1 MNTVIHNRLPGVYF
15 QVAPP
20 LPAEPLPRMD
30 IAAFVGLATSG
41 PLHTPVP
48 LEDVARFR
56 EIFGADLPL
65 AWDTTT
71 GQMQYAHLGPT
82 VEAFFRNGGRRC
94 WVVRVA
100 GEATVH
106 HFSLR
111 HLVGADDRQSAL
123 VRARCAGSWSD
134 SLRVGTRLQSQMLTV
149 RFERQAHPYRVEVV
163 STPRKL
169 QRGDL
174 LRLTFGDTDLVLFL
188 AVEAVE
194 AVPSGQHVMGTPWWF
209 SHQHVESYQWLTASS
224 GLERA
229 AAWQATSS
237 PPAEPTAAL
246 LTFEFVVWRDEQI
259 VARLDQLA
267 FSQQHPR
274 FWGHLPVD
282 EALFRLP
289 DREPVQTVR
298 SSLLAEATEPRFP
311 LAGPAMPAQLYLPLG
326 MPATPALDTAQ
337 APAETTLQV
346 SRLERDGLKRF
357 SADVFLDNEVARVGS
372 DALLAEAHHKYYLQ
386 HRPLRGL
393 HSLLPVE
400 EVTLVAV
407 PDAVQPGWQEAIAP
421 SLDLLLAPVLA
432 LLPRPDEE
440 ETTVLTWSAVAQDA
454 AYTLQEAVDPTFA
467 QSVPWDQGKQT
478 TASVPAKTNC
488 PQRYYYRVRAR
499 RGNTI
504 SPWSNTVSAVI
515 PPQDFQEYQTVVLE
529 APQLQLLPQA
539 APLADHYHLD
549 WKVVDGATGYVV
561 QEAADPAFTL
571 VSTIYTGDETTYSV
585 KRSSQRVYYYRVR
598 AQSQG
603 VSSPWSNTQHF
614 VVWLPH
620 RWSLQPLAHYN
631 NGDLLAVQRALL
643 RFCAARGDLLTVLA
657 LPQHYREAEVL
668 AHVAAL
674 TPHLGG
680 NGEHSTGAG
689 EVRVMPLTP
698 SEDRVLSYGALYHPW
713 MTTRIEKERGKTT
726 LRCLPPD
733 GAVCGTMAAGAIARG
748 AWVAPA
754 NVPMQGVVSLTPA
767 LSRQGWASLFEAQVN
782 VVQQEPRGFL
792 LFSAE
797 TLSPEAALR
806 PLNVRRLL
814 ILLRR
819 LVWREGMAYVFE
831 PNDAS
836 FRRLVQRRFAQWLSD
851 LYSRGAFAGNTPASS
866 YQVITDTSIN
876 TPTSLEQGRFIVE
889 LRVAPSRPMAF
900 LTVRLLQMGHEA
912 LLIQEG

>member
-1 MNTVIHNRLPGVYF
+1 M
-15 QVAPP
+15 A
-20 LPAEPLPRMD
+20 
-30 IAAFVGLATSG
+30 
-41 PLHTPVP
+41 
-48 LEDVARFR
+48 
-56 EIFGADLPL
+56 
-65 AWDTTT
+65 
-71 GQMQYAHLGPT
+71 
-82 VEAFFRNGGRRC
+82 
-94 WVVRVA
+94 
-100 GEATVH
+100 
-106 HFSLR
+106 
-111 HLVGADDRQSAL
+111 
-123 VRARCAGSWSD
+123 
-134 SLRVGTRLQSQMLTV
+134 
-149 RFERQAHPYRVEVV
+149 
-163 STPRKL
+163 
-169 QRGDL
+169 
-174 LRLTFGDTDLVLFL
+174 
-188 AVEAVE
+188 
-194 AVPSGQHVMGTPWWF
+194 
-209 SHQHVESYQWLTASS
+209 
-224 GLERA
+224 
-229 AAWQATSS
+229 
-237 PPAEPTAAL
+237 
-246 LTFEFVVWRDEQI
+246 
-259 VARLDQLA
+259 
-267 FSQQHPR
+267 
-274 FWGHLPVD
+274 
-282 EALFRLP
+282 
-289 DREPVQTVR
+289 
-298 SSLLAEATEPRFP
+298 
-311 LAGPAMPAQLYLPLG
+311 
-326 MPATPALDTAQ
+326 
-337 APAETTLQV
+337 
-346 SRLERDGLKRF
+346 
-357 SADVFLDNEVARVGS
+357 
-372 DALLAEAHHKYYLQ
+372 
-386 HRPLRGL
+386 
-393 HSLLPVE
+393 
-400 EVTLVAV
+400 
-407 PDAVQPGWQEAIAP
+407 
-421 SLDLLLAPVLA
+421 
-432 LLPRPDEE
+432 
-440 ETTVLTWSAVAQDA
+440 
-454 AYTLQEAVDPTFA
+454 
-467 QSVPWDQGKQT
+467 
-478 TASVPAKTNC
+478 
-488 PQRYYYRVRAR
+488 
-499 RGNTI
+499 
-504 SPWSNTVSAVI
+504 
-515 PPQDFQEYQTVVLE
+515 
-529 APQLQLLPQA
+529 
-539 APLADHYHLD
+539 
-549 WKVVDGATGYVV
+549 GATGYVV

-900 LTVRLLQMGHEA
+900 LTVRLLQMGHDA
-912 LLIQEG
+912 LLSQEG